1 MNIEQVPV
9 TKIPHSLLLL
19 ADEDDDQ
26 IAVYRDT
33 ARFYAA
39 VEQQEVLGHLGLVQH
54 SPERFEIVT
63 LAVEPGHQRQGIA
76 TSLLERAIDYSR
88 ENGCRELLV
97 KTGACGTG
105 QLALYQRCGFRIVSV
120 QPDYFLEHYHSPIYE
135 NGIRCTD
142 QVTLRYRLYTPAEL
156 QQHIR
161 EYWQRFLKRFSDYK
175 DRSYDSWCFCYGEY
189 LPNLLIGLVKTGKK
203 RGTSSALELYGP
215 EERVPQVGDL
225 VILTYGN
232 GLPGCIIETK
242 ECRVKSFE
250 EITEEE
256 AALEGEGD
264 LSLEYWRRVHR
275 HFFSLEYQEQGRAF
289 TETIPVLFERFE
301 VLYDEDCL

>member
-19 ADEDDDQ
+19 ADEDDGQ

-39 VEQQEVLGHLGLVQH
+39 VEQNEVIGQLGLVEH

-63 LAVEPGHQRQGIA
+63 LAVRPERQRQGIA
-76 TSLLERAIDYSR
+76 TALLEKAIDYSR
-88 ENGCRELLV
+88 ENDCRELLV

-120 QPDYFLEHYHSPIYE
+120 EPDYFLKHYHRPIYE

-142 QVTLRYRLYTPAEL
+142 QVTLRYRLYSPAEL

-161 EYWQRFLKRFSDYK
+161 EYWQRFLKRFPCYR
-175 DRSYDSWCFCYGEY
+175 DRSYESWCFCYGEY

-225 VILTYGN
+225 VVVTYGN

-242 ECRVKSFE
+242 ECRIKRFDQ
-250 EITEEE
+250 ITEQE

-264 LSLEYWRRVHR
+264 QSLAHWRRVHR
-275 HFFSLEYQEQGRAF
+275 EFFSWEYEQQGNRF
-289 TETIPVLFERFE
+289 HPQIPVLYERFE
-301 VLYDEDCL
+301 VIYDEDCL